1 MISRL
6 LLSVVL
12 VLGAGGAR
20 ALAQED
26 PPARAER
33 PARDEAFKM
42 VDAYVVSNLQ
52 ESLGLDDAQFAKA
65 IPLVKRLQGER
76 RTYFLER
83 ARTVRE
89 MRRLLH
95 QGGASETELVDLLKQ
110 LKALDVD
117 GPAQARKS
125 LEALDAMLTP
135 VQQVKYRVLEVEVE
149 QRMREL
155 MNRVRPRQA
164 PRPGTRPGTRE

>member
-1 MISRL
+1 VISRL
-6 LLSVVL
+6 LLTLVL
-12 VLGAGGAR
+12 ALGAGGAR
-20 ALAQED
+20 VLAQED
-26 PPARAER
+26 PPAVVDR

-83 ARTVRE
+83 TRTVRE
-89 MRRLLH
+89 MRRLLR
-95 QGGASETELVDLLKQ
+95 QGGASEAELLDLLKQ

-117 GPAQARKS
+117 GPAQTRKNVD
-125 LEALDAMLTP
+125 ALDAMLTP
-135 VQQVKYRVLEVEVE
+135 VQQAKFRVLEVEVE

-164 PRPGTRPGTRE
+164 PRPGARE

>member
-6 LLSVVL
+6 VLTL
-12 VLGAGGAR
+12 VLAVGAGGAR

-26 PPARAER
+26 APAGPDR

-42 VDAYVVSNLQ
+42 VDAYLVSNLQ

-76 RTYFLER
+76 RTYFVER
-83 ARTVRE
+83 TRTVRE
-89 MRRLLH
+89 MRRLLR
-95 QGGASETELVDLLKQ
+95 QGGANETEVLDLLKQ

-117 GPAQARKS
+117 GPAQTRKNV
-125 LEALDAMLTP
+125 EALDALLTP
-135 VQQVKYRVLEVEVE
+135 VQQAKYRVLEVEVE

-155 MNRVRPRQA
+155 MNRVRPRPA
-164 PRPGTRPGTRE
+164 PRPGARQGTRE

>member
-6 LLSVVL
+6 VL
-12 VLGAGGAR
+12 TLVLALGAGGAR

-26 PPARAER
+26 APAGRDR

-42 VDAYVVSNLQ
+42 VDAYLVSNLQ

-76 RTYFLER
+76 RSYFVER
-83 ARTVRE
+83 IRTVRE
-89 MRRLLH
+89 MRRLLR
-95 QGGASETELVDLLKQ
+95 QGGADQAEVLDLLKQ

-117 GPAQARKS
+117 GPAQTRKNQD
-125 LEALDAMLTP
+125 ALDALLTP
-135 VQQVKYRVLEVEVE
+135 VQQAKFRVLEVDVE

-155 MNRVRPRQA
+155 MNRA
-164 PRPGTRPGTRE
+164 HPRPGARQGNRE

>member
-1 MISRL
+1 V
-6 LLSVVL
+6 LSFVL
-12 VLGAGGAR
+12 ALGAGGAR

-26 PPARAER
+26 APAGGDR

-65 IPLVKRLQGER
+65 IPLVKRLQTER

-83 ARTVRE
+83 TRTVRE
-89 MRRLLH
+89 MRRLLR
-95 QGGASETELVDLLKQ
+95 QGGASETEVLDRLKQ

-117 GPAQARKS
+117 GPAQTRKN
-125 LEALDAMLTP
+125 LEALDALLTP
-135 VQQVKYRVLEVEVE
+135 VQQAKYRVLEVEVE

-164 PRPGTRPGTRE
+164 PRPGARQDMRE

>member
-1 MISRL
+1 MTL
-6 LLSVVL
+6 VL
-12 VLGAGGAR
+12 ALGAGGAR

-26 PPARAER
+26 APAAPDR

-42 VDAYVVSNLQ
+42 VDAYVMSNLQ

-83 ARTVRE
+83 TRTVRE
-89 MRRLLH
+89 MRRLLR
-95 QGGASETELVDLLKQ
+95 QGGASEAEILDLLKQ

-117 GPAQARKS
+117 GPAQTRKN
-125 LEALDAMLTP
+125 LDALDAMLTP
-135 VQQVKYRVLEVEVE
+135 VQQAKFRVLEADVE

-155 MNRVRPRQA
+155 MNRVRPRQP
-164 PRPGTRPGTRE
+164 PRQGTRE

>member
-6 LLSVVL
+6 LLTLVL
-12 VLGAGGAR
+12 ALGAGGAR

-26 PPARAER
+26 APSSPDRR
-33 PARDEAFKM
+33 PRDEAFKM

-65 IPLVKRLQGER
+65 IPLVKRLQSER

-83 ARTVRE
+83 TRTVRE
-89 MRRLLH
+89 MRRLLR
-95 QGGASETELVDLLKQ
+95 QGGASETEVLDLLKQ
-110 LKALDVD
+110 LKSLDVEA
-117 GPAQARKS
+117 PAQTRKNV
-125 LEALDAMLTP
+125 EALDSLLTP
-135 VQQVKYRVLEVEVE
+135 VQQAKFRVLEADVE

-155 MNRVRPRQA
+155 MNRVRPRQGQ
-164 PRPGTRPGTRE
+164 RPGTGQGMRE

>member
-6 LLSVVL
+6 LLTLVL
-12 VLGAGGAR
+12 ALGAGGAR

-26 PPARAER
+26 APAGPER
-33 PARDEAFKM
+33 RSRDEAFKM
-42 VDAYVVSNLQ
+42 VDAYVMSNLQ

-83 ARTVRE
+83 TRTVRE
-89 MRRLLH
+89 MRRLLR
-95 QGGASETELVDLLKQ
+95 QGGASEAELLDLLKQ

-117 GPAQARKS
+117 GPAQARKN
-125 LEALDAMLTP
+125 LDALDAMLTP
-135 VQQVKYRVLEVEVE
+135 VQQAKFRVLEVEVE

-155 MNRVRPRQA
+155 MNRVRPRQ
-164 PRPGTRPGTRE
+164 GTRQDTRE

>member
-1 MISRL
+1 VISRL
-6 LLSVVL
+6 LLTLVL
-12 VLGAGGAR
+12 ALGAGGAR

-26 PPARAER
+26 APLGPDRR
-33 PARDEAFKM
+33 SRDEAFKM
-42 VDAYVVSNLQ
+42 VDAYVMSNLQ

-83 ARTVRE
+83 TRTVRE
-89 MRRLLH
+89 MRRLLR
-95 QGGASETELVDLLKQ
+95 QGGAGEAEILDLLKQ

-117 GPAQARKS
+117 GPAQARKN
-125 LEALDAMLTP
+125 LDALDAMLTP
-135 VQQVKYRVLEVEVE
+135 VQQAKFRVLEVEVE

-155 MNRVRPRQA
+155 MNRVRPRQ
-164 PRPGTRPGTRE
+164 GTRQDTRE

>member
-1 MISRL
+1 VISRL
-6 LLSVVL
+6 LLTVVL
-12 VLGAGGAR
+12 SLGAAGAN
-20 ALAQED
+20 AQPQED
-26 PPARAER
+26 APAGPDR

-42 VDAYVVSNLQ
+42 VDAYLVSNLQ

-83 ARTVRE
+83 SRTIRE
-89 MRRLLH
+89 MRILLR
-95 QGGASETELVDLLKQ
+95 QGGARETEVLDLLKQ

-117 GPAQARKS
+117 GPAQTRRN
-125 LEALDAMLTP
+125 LEALDALLTP
-135 VQQVKYRVLEVEVE
+135 LQQAKFRVLEVEVE

-155 MNRVRPRQA
+155 MNRARPRQGE
-164 PRPGTRPGTRE
+164 RQGMRN